1 MYLTKRNIKIKLQ
14 QGKAVIMLFL
24 FLFALTAN
32 AQQRTGQT
40 RKTTVV
46 RKTTAPQKRTTTVV
60 RKSTTPQKQTTTVVR
75 RTTVSTGK
83 TTQRK
88 TTAIRRTT
96 GGQKG
101 TKRKTTVVRRNV
113 TQKTNNTV
121 KSDVKNSAGADNTE
135 TKEPPKAM
143 VDFEAPEDTAITTL
157 EMPKQ
162 LIIPIKLDSL
172 FQAKMNNKFIHRI
185 DSILHTEKGQERVLA
200 GIKKIIHID
209 SVLTA
214 RYKRFDADKNY
225 VIRPPQRITLKA
237 TYTASGT
244 SISSDGYQ
252 ADGTKSKTWLN
263 SDYRSTVSM
272 SATYRGITLGLSLSP
287 SQLFRHNSDYEL
299 GITNYGNRFGGDL
312 IYNRVKSLKG
322 HADLDDVRY
331 NIPSGHV
338 KQDMVTGNLYYVFNY
353 RKFSY
358 AAAFSQSFIQR
369 RTAGSFLLG
378 MSLLHRETSGNV
390 DIDDNSSHI
399 SIHTSSI
406 GVGAGYGFNWV
417 PHRRWLIHLSSIPTF
432 MLYNK
437 NKLRQDDEERKVPQR
452 LSQMTLTGRNAIV
465 YSYHNKFM
473 GLSSVYTYSR
483 FGKRNDMEIGTIR
496 WQVQLFWGT
505 RLWK

>member
-1 MYLTKRNIKIKLQ
+1 MYFTTKHLNINLHK
-14 QGKAVIMLFL
+14 GKAVIMLFL
-24 FLFALTAN
+24 FLFVLTAS
-32 AQQRTGQT
+32 AQQRNVQKKTTVVVSKNTPQKKT
-40 RKTTVV
+40 TVVVRKTTTPKKKTTTVV
-46 RKTTAPQKRTTTVV
+46 RKTTAPRKRTTTVV
-60 RKSTTPQKQTTTVVR
+60 RR
-75 RTTVSTGK
+75 RTVSTGK

-88 TTAIRRTT
+88 ATTNA
-96 GGQKG
+96 
-101 TKRKTTVVRRNV
+101 TKSNV
-113 TQKTNNTV
+113 TNAAEDEN
-121 KSDVKNSAGADNTE
+121 AE
-135 TKEPPKAM
+135 TKELPKAM
-143 VDFEAPEDTAITTL
+143 VDFETPEDTAITIL

-162 LIIPIKLDSL
+162 FIIPLKLDSL

-185 DSILHTEKGQERVLA
+185 DSILHTEKGQQRVMA
-200 GIKKIIHID
+200 GIKKIVHID

-214 RYKRFDADKNY
+214 RYKQFDADKNY

-237 TYTASGT
+237 TYTATGT

-272 SATYRGITLGLSLSP
+272 SATYRGITIGLSLSP
-287 SQLFRHNSDYEL
+287 SQLFRRNSDYEF

-322 HADLDDVRY
+322 HADLDNVRY

-378 MSLLHRETSGNV
+378 MSLLHRETSGDI
-390 DIDDNSSHI
+390 DIDDNSSHT

-406 GVGAGYGFNWV
+406 GLGAGYGLNWV

-432 MLYNK
+432 MVYNK
-437 NKLRQDDEERKVPQR
+437 NKLRQGDEERKVPQR

-473 GLSSVYTYSR
+473 GLSSVYTYSL